1 MLPDICW
8 LCFLFLLPWRLKKEA
23 EAFRHRHAKG
33 EFLIN
38 KMNIHNCP
46 GQTIQGRAACGGVS
60 LSAPGRNIWTAR
72 SGTERATEEQRQEVL
87 IKQTQSCINQT
98 SNIKNGEKGYIS
110 QQPKKPFETVFVLPY
125 SCVTL
130 TSSGFSPCGPGCGW
144 WRRSLSPGLPAA
156 LCVSSPSCR
165 AWRRSEASSQAACCR
180 GREARAHGVFIHTT
194 GFHQKHCSTLVTHHK
209 LTWRHCCCGNRCAAR
224 TGRRPAG
231 QQQQQC
237 WLAGCTE
244 RKRGSVCR
252 CRGGEERED
261 GRTAERQGERL
272 KHLV

>member
-1 MLPDICW
+1 MSYIYEYDWTVSDRYKKKPDLEVLPDICW

-98 SNIKNGEKGYIS
+98 LKMVKRATSASNQRNPLKLCLCCPTPASLWHHQASHPAAQDAVDGGALS
-110 QQPKKPFETVFVLPY
+110 LLAFLQHFVSHLLH
-125 SCVTL
+125 VEHEGVQRL
-130 TSSGFSPCGPGCGW
+130 LH
-144 WRRSLSPGLPAA
+144 RLPAA
-156 LCVSSPSCR
+156 EVERHERTECSFTPLVSI
-165 AWRRSEASSQAACCR
+165 RS
-180 GREARAHGVFIHTT
+180 
-194 GFHQKHCSTLVTHHK
+194 
-209 LTWRHCCCGNRCAAR
+209 
-224 TGRRPAG
+224 
-231 QQQQQC
+231 
-237 WLAGCTE
+237 
-244 RKRGSVCR
+244 
-252 CRGGEERED
+252 
-261 GRTAERQGERL
+261 TAQL
-272 KHLV
+272 